1 MNESDNDNDT
11 AILDEDVT
19 QQDGGAPAT
28 PLEPAQPGDG
38 GAGDGDPP
46 DVIEEPEQPDPEPP
60 DIRRFAIVAD
70 GTVVNVTEADLPYGE
85 AQGWIE
91 SDTAGI
97 GWLYADGEFT
107 PPEPQPEPV
116 PQACTR
122 RQGRLA
128 LLQAGHLDAVE
139 DAIAAI
145 TDPTERRAAQIE
157 YEADTWQR
165 SNQFLIS
172 MWAHLGGTEAELDD
186 LFRTAVTL

>member
-1 MNESDNDNDT
+1 MTDNDT

-19 QQDGGAPAT
+19 QPGDSVPAT
-28 PLEPAQPGDG
+28 QLEPAQSADG
-38 GAGDGDPP
+38 GAGGDEPPTDDTDVTGDP
-46 DVIEEPEQPDPEPP
+46 EPPSPP
-60 DIRRFAIVAD
+60 DIRRFAIVD
-70 GTVVNVTEADLPYGE
+70 GGTVVNVTEADLPYGL

-97 GWLYADGEFT
+97 GWLYADGEFA
-107 PPEPQPEPV
+107 PPAPQPEPV

-128 LLQAGHLDAVE
+128 LLHAGHLDAVE

-165 SNQFLIS
+165 GNQFLQG
-172 MWAHLGGTEAELDD
+172 MWAALGGTEDELDD
-186 LFRTAVTL
+186 LFRLAVTL